1 MLDAEDRQML
11 LRGAVLFALGSV
23 TVLASATVLGAAAR
37 IVIVLA
43 GG

>member
-1 MLDAEDRQML
+1 MFDAEDREL
-11 LRGAVLFALGSV
+11 LMRGVVMFALGSV
-23 TVLASATVLGAAAR
+23 TLVASATVLGVAAR

>member
-1 MLDAEDRQML
+1 MFDSEDREL
-11 LRGAVLFALGSV
+11 LRRGAVLFALASV